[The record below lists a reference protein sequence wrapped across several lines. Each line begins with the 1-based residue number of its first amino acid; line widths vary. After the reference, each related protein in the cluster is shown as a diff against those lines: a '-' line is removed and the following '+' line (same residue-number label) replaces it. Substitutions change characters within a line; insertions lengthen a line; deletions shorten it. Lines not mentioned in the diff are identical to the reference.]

1 MATNQVP
8 LTSELILVMD
18 NGLGGSG
25 QQLSINR
32 TYKNVK
38 CSASDDDVYAIA
50 QDIISLQER
59 NVLAIQRRDTIEIQE
74 A

>member
-32 TYKNVK
+32 IYKNVK
-38 CSASDDDVYAIA
+38 LFS
-50 QDIISLQER
+50 Q
-59 NVLAIQRRDTIEIQE
+59 
-74 A
+74 